1 MSQKVF
7 LEGKIRTFGITPALL
22 KNAVEPLM
30 DDLKLTKPVMIEFQG
45 KQSKR
50 IAGQYCGIQHRKVV
64 VERTGITMQRTVHVV
79 KILRHWMFKKNRG
92 EALRFALLQTIAHEL
107 RHAHQREIGKM
118 TKAATSGKYWN
129 RPIEKDAREYARSHA
144 NEACRAY
151 VAG

>member
-50 IAGQYCGIQHRKVV
+50 AAGLYSGIQRRQVV
-64 VERTGITMQRTVHVV
+64 VERTGISMQREVHVV
-79 KILRHWMFKKNRG
+79 KILRHWMFKKSSG

-107 RHAHQREIGKM
+107 RHAHQHETGKM
-118 TKAATSGKYWN
+118 TKDATAGKYWN